1 LRRLLG
7 RNEPFFIYKT
17 HMKQL
22 RWQILVV
29 VITLV
34 IVAVLLYTQQ
44 SSPTNSGDVVV
55 EQQPEQGGVYT
66 EALVGSLGRLNPILD
81 WNNPADRDVDKLLF
95 SGLVRFDERG
105 LPHADLA
112 EAWGVS
118 QDGSV
123 YNFTIRPN
131 AVWHDGTPVTSDD
144 VIFTID
150 MMKGA
155 GSLYPQDIKD
165 LWGRVQVERLNEKN
179 LKFTLP
185 EPYAPFMDY
194 LTFGVLPKHLLE
206 TTPPD
211 QMASAGFNIKPVG
224 SGPYKFDQLIV
235 ENGQIVGVVLTLSTN
250 YYGTPPFIEQV
261 VFRYYP
267 TSAAAF
273 DAYKQGD
280 VFAVS
285 RITSDVLDKA
295 LQEPNLSLY
304 TSRVPQM
311 GFVFLNLTS
320 PDVTFLQNI
329 KVRRALMLGLNRP
342 SIINTVMQGQA
353 FILDTPILPGSW
365 AYYDGTEH
373 FEYDPDAAIA
383 LLKGEGYVIPAGGG
397 DVRAKDGVSL
407 TFKMVHPDDAIHT
420 QIAQAIQT
428 QWAKIGVRVDLQ
440 PQPYDQ
446 LVLTTLAS
454 RSFQAALVDLNLSR
468 TPDPDP
474 YPFWHQAE
482 VVGGQN
488 YSGWDN
494 RAASEYLE
502 QARVTAD
509 YSLRTRLYRNF
520 QVVFAKELPALPLYV
535 PVYSYGVDAQV
546 QGVQV
551 GPLYE
556 PSDRLNTFTTWYLLT
571 RRALEG
577 NKAPTA
583 SP

>member
-1 LRRLLG
+1 MVAPGAIRSEGTSLSLFY
-7 RNEPFFIYKT
+7 NSD
-17 HMKQL
+17 MKKL

-34 IVAVLLYTQQ
+34 IVGVLLYTQQ
-44 SSPTNSGDVVV
+44 STPVPGGAIQ
-55 EQQPEQGGVYT
+55 QQPEQGGVYS
-66 EALVGSLGRLNPILD
+66 EALVGSLGRLNPLLD
-81 WNNPADRDVDKLLF
+81 WNNTADRDVDRLLF

-105 LPHADLA
+105 MPHADLA
-112 EAWGVS
+112 DSWGVS
-118 QDGSV
+118 QDGTI
-123 YNFTIRPN
+123 YNFTVRSN

-144 VIFTID
+144 VIFTIE
-150 MMKGA
+150 MMKSA

-165 LWGRVQVERLNEKN
+165 LWGRVEVTRLNEKN

-185 EPYAPFMDY
+185 EPYVPFLDY
-194 LTFGVLPKHLLE
+194 LTFGVVPKHLLE
-206 TTPPD
+206 SIPPD
-211 QMASAGFNIKPVG
+211 QMASAEFNIKPVG
-224 SGPYKFDQLIV
+224 TGPYKFDQLIV
-235 ENGQIVGVVLTLSTN
+235 ENGQIQGVVLARSTN
-250 YYGTPPFIEQV
+250 YYGTPSFIEQV

-267 TSAAAF
+267 TSADAF
-273 DAYKQGD
+273 EAYRQGE
-280 VFAVS
+280 VSAVGQIS
-285 RITSDVLDKA
+285 LDVLNAA
-295 LQEPNLSLY
+295 LEEPNLALY
-304 TSRVPQM
+304 SSRLPQM
-311 GFVFLNLTS
+311 GFVLFNLTN
-320 PDVTFLQNI
+320 PELPFLQDAE
-329 KVRRALMLGLNRP
+329 VRRALMLGLNRP
-342 SIINTVMQGQA
+342 NIINTVLQGQA
-353 FILDTPILPGSW
+353 FVADSPILPGSW
-365 AYYDGTEH
+365 AYFDGVET

-383 LLKGEGYVIPAGGG
+383 LLKTEGYVIPAGGG
-397 DVRAKDGVSL
+397 EVRAKDGIPL
-407 TFKMVHPDDAIHT
+407 AFTMVHPDDAVHT

-428 QWAKIGVRVDLQ
+428 QWGRIGVRVELQ

-454 RSFQAALVDLNLSR
+454 RAFQAALVDLNLSR

-482 VVGGQN
+482 AVGGQN

-509 YSLRTRLYRNF
+509 YSLRAKLYRNF
-520 QVVFAKELPALPLYV
+520 QVVFARELPALPLYV

-546 QGVQV
+546 QGVQI

-556 PSDRLNTFTTWYLLT
+556 PSDRLNTFTRWYLIT

-577 NKAPTA
+577 PTQ